1 MKFIKIGNEI
11 MLDKIRNS
19 TDSKLAK
26 IILGIIIVPFA
37 LFGID
42 SYLSS
47 VGSNV
52 YIAKVNGVDISAQQY
67 QNTEAMIRDQM
78 SDPNTDP
85 ALFDSPEFKKAVLDN
100 IISTELMNQS
110 IDKNGFVISDEQL
123 GAYIVGMPDF
133 QENGKFSQERYDQ
146 IVQYNNLTPKK
157 LEDKIRN
164 QMATQQ
170 AKDSLNRLIYV
181 PTEITQ
187 PLVNLAYQKRDIS
200 LHEIKLDDYKKKIKP
215 SDEDVKT
222 FYDENTSN
230 FIMPDRVKIEFLI
243 YSVAGIVPSISITDE
258 EVKEFF
264 EANKGKF
271 EANQQRRASH
281 ILFAYQPGI
290 DFEEKAKIRDL
301 AQTTLNEIKKTP
313 KIFENKVKELSQD
326 IESAKQGG
334 DLGFFSRTDMV
345 KSFADAAFDLKVGDL
360 SEIIETEFGL
370 HIIKLTEIKGEQVSF
385 DKIKAQIKGE
395 LIYGKALDQY
405 ATNAENFNNTVY
417 ENSADL
423 SVASKKFDLEVQQSQ
438 WLSLDDAKRFFNND
452 AFANEIFAQESI
464 SSKTNTL
471 AIEVSPNNLV
481 SARVIDFSP
490 SALQPLKEIKE
501 KVVDLIIER
510 KSQELIIEDGNKLVE
525 DLQSSK
531 RKVEWFDELVI
542 DRFDKKGLSDQL
554 VKKIFQVDTAQ
565 LPAYSGLYDLKG
577 EYFVIKIN
585 KVINDKVT
593 DALSVDLY
601 REEYEKALKG
611 AIQAAYIDDLRAD
624 ATIKINPKVLSP
636 NQ

>member
-360 SEIIETEFGL
+360 SEIVETEFGL

-471 AIEVSPNNLV
+471 AIEVSPNNLI

-593 DALSVDLY
+593 DAISVDLY
-601 REEYEKALKG
+601 REQYEKALKG

>member
-1 MKFIKIGNEI
+1 

-26 IILGIIIVPFA
+26 IILGIIIIPFA

-133 QENGKFSQERYDQ
+133 QENDKFSQERYDQ

-360 SEIIETEFGL
+360 SEIVETEFGL

>member
-26 IILGIIIVPFA
+26 IILGIIIIPFA

-360 SEIIETEFGL
+360 SEIVETEFGL